1 MVVMIFRFITVE
13 ICVQESQQAIE
24 TMKTKIFLT
33 ATILFTALATLAA
46 PPSEEGKTIFAARC
60 AGCHNVNKVLVGPAL
75 AGVDQRRSIDWI
87 VKFVH
92 SPQTIIKSGDAYAV
106 ALLDKYKVQ
115 MPDHADLTEA
125 NIKSIVEYIKAEA
138 GATNNA
144 ANGSQTTKT
153 DKMQTNYLNLI
164 LNNTGLLVTALALF
178 AILIAAL
185 VFVIKVK
192 QMQRSKTS

>member
-1 MVVMIFRFITVE
+1 MIFALSADE
-13 ICVQESQQAIE
+13 ICVQKANQAIE
-24 TMKTKIFLT
+24 TMKTRILLVI
-33 ATILFTALATLAA
+33 TILSIALSTLAA
-46 PPSEEGKTIFAARC
+46 PSEEGKTIFAARC
-60 AGCHNVNKVLVGPAL
+60 AACHNVNKVLVGPAL

>member
-1 MVVMIFRFITVE
+1 MIFALSADE
-13 ICVQESQQAIE
+13 ICVQKANKAIE
-24 TMKTKIFLT
+24 TMKTRILLVI
-33 ATILFTALATLAA
+33 TILSIALSTLAA
-46 PPSEEGKTIFAARC
+46 PSEEGKTIFAARC
-60 AGCHNVNKVLVGPAL
+60 AACHNVNKVLVGPAL

-92 SPQTIIKSGDAYAV
+92 SPQTIIKSGDAYAA
-106 ALLDKYKVQ
+106 ALLNKYKVQ
-115 MPDHADLTEA
+115 MPDHADLTED

-138 GATNNA
+138 SGANNNA

-153 DKMQTNYLNLI
+153 NKMQTNYLNLI